1 MGNKKFIKTIP
12 LSKGQRDFFLQYCLY
27 PDKSSYNEPFAWH
40 VYSKLDV
47 SLVKKAFIE
56 IIKRH
61 EIYRSIFVME
71 KDPVQ
76 KVYSELSLDF
86 EVIDVGTRELS
97 SIKRDLHKESYKPF
111 VLENESPFRVRLF
124 RYAEDHYI
132 MLLVW
137 HHIATDGW
145 SISLILDEFGTIY
158 KHLKEGTDYDLKP
171 ILFQYSDFV
180 SWQENLFLSE
190 IGEESK
196 GFWKNKLKGEIP
208 ALELPIDKKRPP
220 VPSYEGGL
228 VPFQLSRE
236 ISENL
241 LKFCDKKGFTLNTVL
256 LSLYFAFLH
265 RYSGQNEVIIGTP
278 RFGRR
283 NKDFRNTCGYFV
295 NMLPIR
301 IHFKDGYSFEELLN
315 ILNDELKECVK
326 HQDYPFSMMLKELES
341 SRDVSYSPVF
351 QTGFALQKA
360 SKQDAAIFLGN
371 STNKFDL
378 HGLTLS
384 PCSLEKNTAKF
395 DLTLFMEQ
403 ESDKAICGNFEY
415 NKDIFHE
422 DTILRLIRYLEQFI
436 GFVLHNYEESISK
449 VNLLPVDEEKQ
460 LLKEWNDTRVEYP
473 TESVIQELVE
483 QQVAQTPEAV
493 ALVYKNQQLTYR
505 ELNERA
511 NQLAH
516 SLLKKGVGPETMV
529 GICVERSVEMII
541 GLLGILKAG
550 GAYVPLDPTY
560 PEQRL
565 KYILDNANIKL
576 MVTQRNVNGWLPEGI
591 ESICLDENQ
600 EMISQEIITNPI
612 IEVTPENLA
621 YVIYTSGSTGNP
633 KGVLLEQKGLCNLV
647 HAIIDLMQLNSNSRV
662 IQFASLSFD
671 AAVFEI
677 FTTLVAGG
685 TLCVSSQ
692 EDVMPG
698 EPLTRFLQ
706 NNKITHATLPP
717 TVLNVLDE
725 SKFEHLKVVVSAGS
739 VCSEE
744 IAKRWSNNR
753 IFINAYGP
761 TEATVCATAGIY
773 EGNSQPPIGR
783 PLSNVEVY
791 VLDQN
796 QQPVPIG
803 VAGELCIGGVG
814 LARGYLNR
822 PELTETSFIPHP
834 FNGNSNAKL
843 YRTGDSVKYLP
854 DGNLEYIG
862 RIDNQVKIRGFR
874 IELGEIETVLGQ
886 HPMIKEVVVLAQED
900 EHGDKRLV
908 AYVVGEGSVQDWRE
922 HIKEKLPNYM
932 VPAHVVKMD
941 ALPLTI
947 NGKFD
952 TKALPKWD
960 SAVQASVEHIGPR
973 NETEKKLVT
982 IWSSVL
988 DINQSTI
995 GVHDSFFEL
1004 GGHSLLA
1011 TQVVSRLREVFEIS
1025 LPLHELF
1032 QYSTIEGLSR
1042 RITTLL
1048 QENKDY
1054 DISPLQPKERGE
1066 RVPLSYA
1073 QQRLWFM
1080 NQLEPNSSLYNIPT
1094 TWCLKGKWAIEALEK
1109 GYNALIHRHEMLRTV
1124 FQEINGEPLQVI
1136 EDYTTKSL
1144 QVIDLRHLPQ
1154 EEKELQMKDL
1164 TQREIEKPFDL
1175 SEGPLIRT
1183 QLIIMEEE
1191 ELVLLCTMHH
1201 IISDGW
1207 SMGILFDEWF
1217 ALYQAFA
1224 EEKTAQLQ
1232 PLPLQYA
1239 DFAQWQRDWL
1249 KDEVLSQQLEYWQK
1263 ELNGELPVLK
1273 LPFDSP
1279 RPAVQSYKGDTYQVI
1294 LPVALLERIKAFSR
1308 QEGAT
1313 LFMTLL
1319 AGYQGFLSRYTGQK
1333 DILVGSPIANRNHK
1347 EIEGLIG
1354 FFVNTLVYRANLT
1367 DDLTFKELVAQVKG
1381 KALKAQEYQ
1390 DVPFEKV
1397 VEVLQ
1402 PERNAS
1408 HSPIFQT
1415 MFTLQTHSR
1424 KLPKILDHS
1433 LEPIPSYMA
1442 VAKFD
1447 LTVVMEETEE
1457 GLQVAFE
1464 YNTDLFNASTINRM
1478 AKHFEPWLSE
1488 VMDSP
1493 QKSIGSLKLMSKG
1506 EEKQLL
1512 KEWNDTRVE
1521 YPTES
1526 IIQELFEQQT
1536 ARTPEAVALVY
1547 KNQRLTYKELNERAN
1562 QLAHSL
1568 LKKGVGPETM
1578 VGICMERSV
1587 EMIVGLLGIL
1597 KAGGAYVPL
1606 DPTYPEQRLKYILD
1620 NANIKLM
1627 VTQRNVKGW
1636 IPEGIEI
1643 ICLDENQEM
1652 ISQESMANPV
1662 VEATPENL
1670 AYVIYTSGSTGNPKG
1685 VLLEQKGLCNL
1696 VHTIIDLM
1704 QLNSNSRVIQFAS
1717 LSFDAAVFEIFT
1729 TLVAGG
1735 TLCVSSQEDVMPGEP
1750 LTKFLQNNKI
1760 THATLPPTVL
1770 NALDESKFEHLKVVV
1785 SAGSACSEELAK
1797 RWSNNRIFIN
1807 AYGPTEATVCAT
1819 AGIYEGNGQPP
1830 IGRQLS
1836 NVEVY
1841 VLDQNQQPVPI
1852 GVAGELCIGGVGLAR
1867 GYLNRPELTEASF
1880 IPHPFNGDS
1889 NAKLYRTGDSV
1900 KYLPDGNLEYIGRID
1915 NQVKIRGFRIEL
1927 GEIETVLGQHP
1938 MIKEGVVV
1946 AQEDEHGDKRL
1957 VAYVVG
1963 EGSVQEWREHVK
1975 EQLPNYM
1982 VPAHFVKMDAL
1993 PLTING
1999 KFDTKALAKWDSVV
2013 QASVEHIGPRNKT
2026 EKKLMTIWS
2035 SVLGIDQSTIGVHDN
2050 FFELG
2055 GHSMKIM
2062 ETLVKTLSEG
2072 WNVTV
2077 KDYYELQ
2084 TISKIAEKIDNGT
2097 SVYSQSNKSQIQFLK
2112 PPKKRVATGKFHQ
2125 RFDQSSAVLLTGVT
2139 GYLGIHLLEQLL
2151 DTTKCK
2157 VYCLV
2162 RGRDEEEA
2170 QVRLLKNL
2178 WFYFKDKFTKYEALI
2193 NERIFIVN
2201 GDLAE
2206 KRLGLNEDIYVTL
2219 HKNIKTVIH
2228 AAALTKHFGD
2238 YTDFERANIKSLKEI
2253 LTFVGDDKKLH
2264 YISTMSVSGQFALG
2278 EEEKV
2283 FQENDFYIEQNY
2295 EDNVYVKSK
2304 FLAEHEVFKAISK
2317 GANAAI
2323 YRVGNLTNRYCDG
2336 QHQINIIDN
2345 AFMGRLKFVLQYC
2358 VVSNNLLSS
2367 KVEFTPV
2374 DYCSNAIIR
2383 LVTSNIDIDNAHD
2396 YIFHMYNHQ
2405 KLELKDMVEMF
2416 KQIGHSV
2423 EVLGDSEYQQLM
2435 LKISQDENRQEDIQR
2450 LMVSGEKMD
2459 ERYKVVGLDSIRT
2472 QKKLENIDFQWPK
2485 INIEYLQKV
2494 IEYIISS
2501 GFLSRDELGI
2511 LGSSAK
2517 R

>member
-1 MGNKKFIKTIP
+1 
-12 LSKGQRDFFLQYCLY
+12 
-27 PDKSSYNEPFAWH
+27 
-40 VYSKLDV
+40 
-47 SLVKKAFIE
+47 
-56 IIKRH
+56 
-61 EIYRSIFVME
+61 
-71 KDPVQ
+71 
-76 KVYSELSLDF
+76 
-86 EVIDVGTRELS
+86 
-97 SIKRDLHKESYKPF
+97 
-111 VLENESPFRVRLF
+111 
-124 RYAEDHYI
+124 
-132 MLLVW
+132 
-137 HHIATDGW
+137 
-145 SISLILDEFGTIY
+145 
-158 KHLKEGTDYDLKP
+158 
-171 ILFQYSDFV
+171 
-180 SWQENLFLSE
+180 
-190 IGEESK
+190 
-196 GFWKNKLKGEIP
+196 
-208 ALELPIDKKRPP
+208 
-220 VPSYEGGL
+220 
-228 VPFQLSRE
+228 
-236 ISENL
+236 
-241 LKFCDKKGFTLNTVL
+241 
-256 LSLYFAFLH
+256 
-265 RYSGQNEVIIGTP
+265 
-278 RFGRR
+278 
-283 NKDFRNTCGYFV
+283 
-295 NMLPIR
+295 
-301 IHFKDGYSFEELLN
+301 
-315 ILNDELKECVK
+315 
-326 HQDYPFSMMLKELES
+326 
-341 SRDVSYSPVF
+341 
-351 QTGFALQKA
+351 
-360 SKQDAAIFLGN
+360 
-371 STNKFDL
+371 
-378 HGLTLS
+378 
-384 PCSLEKNTAKF
+384 
-395 DLTLFMEQ
+395 
-403 ESDKAICGNFEY
+403 
-415 NKDIFHE
+415 
-422 DTILRLIRYLEQFI
+422 
-436 GFVLHNYEESISK
+436 
-449 VNLLPVDEEKQ
+449 
-460 LLKEWNDTRVEYP
+460 
-473 TESVIQELVE
+473 
-483 QQVAQTPEAV
+483 
-493 ALVYKNQQLTYR
+493 
-505 ELNERA
+505 
-511 NQLAH
+511 
-516 SLLKKGVGPETMV
+516 
-529 GICVERSVEMII
+529 
-541 GLLGILKAG
+541 
-550 GAYVPLDPTY
+550 
-560 PEQRL
+560 
-565 KYILDNANIKL
+565 
-576 MVTQRNVNGWLPEGI
+576 
-591 ESICLDENQ
+591 
-600 EMISQEIITNPI
+600 
-612 IEVTPENLA
+612 
-621 YVIYTSGSTGNP
+621 
-633 KGVLLEQKGLCNLV
+633 
-647 HAIIDLMQLNSNSRV
+647 
-662 IQFASLSFD
+662 
-671 AAVFEI
+671 
-677 FTTLVAGG
+677 
-685 TLCVSSQ
+685 
-692 EDVMPG
+692 
-698 EPLTRFLQ
+698 
-706 NNKITHATLPP
+706 
-717 TVLNVLDE
+717 
-725 SKFEHLKVVVSAGS
+725 
-739 VCSEE
+739 
-744 IAKRWSNNR
+744 
-753 IFINAYGP
+753 
-761 TEATVCATAGIY
+761 
-773 EGNSQPPIGR
+773 
-783 PLSNVEVY
+783 
-791 VLDQN
+791 
-796 QQPVPIG
+796 
-803 VAGELCIGGVG
+803 
-814 LARGYLNR
+814 
-822 PELTETSFIPHP
+822 
-834 FNGNSNAKL
+834 
-843 YRTGDSVKYLP
+843 
-854 DGNLEYIG
+854 
-862 RIDNQVKIRGFR
+862 
-874 IELGEIETVLGQ
+874 

-1836 NVEVY
+1836 NVEV
-1841 VLDQNQQPVPI
+1841 
-1852 GVAGELCIGGVGLAR
+1852 
-1867 GYLNRPELTEASF
+1867 
-1880 IPHPFNGDS
+1880 
-1889 NAKLYRTGDSV
+1889 
-1900 KYLPDGNLEYIGRID
+1900 
-1915 NQVKIRGFRIEL
+1915 
-1927 GEIETVLGQHP
+1927 
-1938 MIKEGVVV
+1938 
-1946 AQEDEHGDKRL
+1946 
-1957 VAYVVG
+1957 
-1963 EGSVQEWREHVK
+1963 
-1975 EQLPNYM
+1975 
-1982 VPAHFVKMDAL
+1982 
-1993 PLTING
+1993 
-1999 KFDTKALAKWDSVV
+1999 
-2013 QASVEHIGPRNKT
+2013 
-2026 EKKLMTIWS
+2026 
-2035 SVLGIDQSTIGVHDN
+2035 
-2050 FFELG
+2050 
-2055 GHSMKIM
+2055 
-2062 ETLVKTLSEG
+2062 
-2072 WNVTV
+2072 
-2077 KDYYELQ
+2077 
-2084 TISKIAEKIDNGT
+2084 
-2097 SVYSQSNKSQIQFLK
+2097 
-2112 PPKKRVATGKFHQ
+2112 
-2125 RFDQSSAVLLTGVT
+2125 
-2139 GYLGIHLLEQLL
+2139 
-2151 DTTKCK
+2151 
-2157 VYCLV
+2157 
-2162 RGRDEEEA
+2162 
-2170 QVRLLKNL
+2170 
-2178 WFYFKDKFTKYEALI
+2178 
-2193 NERIFIVN
+2193 
-2201 GDLAE
+2201 
-2206 KRLGLNEDIYVTL
+2206 
-2219 HKNIKTVIH
+2219 
-2228 AAALTKHFGD
+2228 
-2238 YTDFERANIKSLKEI
+2238 
-2253 LTFVGDDKKLH
+2253 
-2264 YISTMSVSGQFALG
+2264 
-2278 EEEKV
+2278 
-2283 FQENDFYIEQNY
+2283 
-2295 EDNVYVKSK
+2295 
-2304 FLAEHEVFKAISK
+2304 
-2317 GANAAI
+2317 
-2323 YRVGNLTNRYCDG
+2323 
-2336 QHQINIIDN
+2336 
-2345 AFMGRLKFVLQYC
+2345 
-2358 VVSNNLLSS
+2358 
-2367 KVEFTPV
+2367 
-2374 DYCSNAIIR
+2374 
-2383 LVTSNIDIDNAHD
+2383 
-2396 YIFHMYNHQ
+2396 
-2405 KLELKDMVEMF
+2405 
-2416 KQIGHSV
+2416 
-2423 EVLGDSEYQQLM
+2423 
-2435 LKISQDENRQEDIQR
+2435 
-2450 LMVSGEKMD
+2450 
-2459 ERYKVVGLDSIRT
+2459 
-2472 QKKLENIDFQWPK
+2472 
-2485 INIEYLQKV
+2485 
-2494 IEYIISS
+2494 
-2501 GFLSRDELGI
+2501 
-2511 LGSSAK
+2511 
-2517 R
+2517 

>member
-1 MGNKKFIKTIP
+1 
-12 LSKGQRDFFLQYCLY
+12 
-27 PDKSSYNEPFAWH
+27 
-40 VYSKLDV
+40 
-47 SLVKKAFIE
+47 
-56 IIKRH
+56 
-61 EIYRSIFVME
+61 
-71 KDPVQ
+71 
-76 KVYSELSLDF
+76 
-86 EVIDVGTRELS
+86 
-97 SIKRDLHKESYKPF
+97 
-111 VLENESPFRVRLF
+111 
-124 RYAEDHYI
+124 
-132 MLLVW
+132 
-137 HHIATDGW
+137 
-145 SISLILDEFGTIY
+145 
-158 KHLKEGTDYDLKP
+158 
-171 ILFQYSDFV
+171 
-180 SWQENLFLSE
+180 
-190 IGEESK
+190 
-196 GFWKNKLKGEIP
+196 
-208 ALELPIDKKRPP
+208 
-220 VPSYEGGL
+220 
-228 VPFQLSRE
+228 
-236 ISENL
+236 
-241 LKFCDKKGFTLNTVL
+241 
-256 LSLYFAFLH
+256 
-265 RYSGQNEVIIGTP
+265 
-278 RFGRR
+278 
-283 NKDFRNTCGYFV
+283 
-295 NMLPIR
+295 
-301 IHFKDGYSFEELLN
+301 
-315 ILNDELKECVK
+315 
-326 HQDYPFSMMLKELES
+326 
-341 SRDVSYSPVF
+341 
-351 QTGFALQKA
+351 
-360 SKQDAAIFLGN
+360 
-371 STNKFDL
+371 
-378 HGLTLS
+378 
-384 PCSLEKNTAKF
+384 
-395 DLTLFMEQ
+395 
-403 ESDKAICGNFEY
+403 
-415 NKDIFHE
+415 
-422 DTILRLIRYLEQFI
+422 
-436 GFVLHNYEESISK
+436 
-449 VNLLPVDEEKQ
+449 
-460 LLKEWNDTRVEYP
+460 
-473 TESVIQELVE
+473 
-483 QQVAQTPEAV
+483 
-493 ALVYKNQQLTYR
+493 
-505 ELNERA
+505 
-511 NQLAH
+511 
-516 SLLKKGVGPETMV
+516 
-529 GICVERSVEMII
+529 
-541 GLLGILKAG
+541 
-550 GAYVPLDPTY
+550 
-560 PEQRL
+560 
-565 KYILDNANIKL
+565 
-576 MVTQRNVNGWLPEGI
+576 
-591 ESICLDENQ
+591 
-600 EMISQEIITNPI
+600 
-612 IEVTPENLA
+612 
-621 YVIYTSGSTGNP
+621 
-633 KGVLLEQKGLCNLV
+633 
-647 HAIIDLMQLNSNSRV
+647 
-662 IQFASLSFD
+662 
-671 AAVFEI
+671 
-677 FTTLVAGG
+677 
-685 TLCVSSQ
+685 
-692 EDVMPG
+692 
-698 EPLTRFLQ
+698 
-706 NNKITHATLPP
+706 
-717 TVLNVLDE
+717 
-725 SKFEHLKVVVSAGS
+725 
-739 VCSEE
+739 
-744 IAKRWSNNR
+744 
-753 IFINAYGP
+753 
-761 TEATVCATAGIY
+761 
-773 EGNSQPPIGR
+773 
-783 PLSNVEVY
+783 
-791 VLDQN
+791 
-796 QQPVPIG
+796 
-803 VAGELCIGGVG
+803 
-814 LARGYLNR
+814 
-822 PELTETSFIPHP
+822 
-834 FNGNSNAKL
+834 
-843 YRTGDSVKYLP
+843 
-854 DGNLEYIG
+854 
-862 RIDNQVKIRGFR
+862 
-874 IELGEIETVLGQ
+874 

-1109 GYNALIHRHEMLRTV
+1109 GYNALIHRHEVLRTV

-1136 EDYTTKSL
+1136 GDYTTKSL

-1154 EEKELQMKDL
+1154 EEKEIQMKDL

-1224 EEKTAQLQ
+1224 EEKPAQLQ

-1367 DDLTFKELVAQVKG
+1367 DDLTFKELVAQVKE

-1526 IIQELFEQQT
+1526 IIQELFEQQV
-1536 ARTPEAVALVY
+1536 AQTPEAVALVY
-1547 KNQRLTYKELNERAN
+1547 KNQQLTYKELNERAN
-1562 QLAHSL
+1562 QSAHSL

-1841 VLDQNQQPVPI
+1841 VLD
-1852 GVAGELCIGGVGLAR
+1852 
-1867 GYLNRPELTEASF
+1867 
-1880 IPHPFNGDS
+1880 
-1889 NAKLYRTGDSV
+1889 
-1900 KYLPDGNLEYIGRID
+1900 
-1915 NQVKIRGFRIEL
+1915 
-1927 GEIETVLGQHP
+1927 
-1938 MIKEGVVV
+1938 
-1946 AQEDEHGDKRL
+1946 
-1957 VAYVVG
+1957 
-1963 EGSVQEWREHVK
+1963 
-1975 EQLPNYM
+1975 
-1982 VPAHFVKMDAL
+1982 
-1993 PLTING
+1993 
-1999 KFDTKALAKWDSVV
+1999 
-2013 QASVEHIGPRNKT
+2013 
-2026 EKKLMTIWS
+2026 
-2035 SVLGIDQSTIGVHDN
+2035 
-2050 FFELG
+2050 
-2055 GHSMKIM
+2055 
-2062 ETLVKTLSEG
+2062 
-2072 WNVTV
+2072 
-2077 KDYYELQ
+2077 
-2084 TISKIAEKIDNGT
+2084 
-2097 SVYSQSNKSQIQFLK
+2097 
-2112 PPKKRVATGKFHQ
+2112 
-2125 RFDQSSAVLLTGVT
+2125 
-2139 GYLGIHLLEQLL
+2139 
-2151 DTTKCK
+2151 
-2157 VYCLV
+2157 
-2162 RGRDEEEA
+2162 
-2170 QVRLLKNL
+2170 
-2178 WFYFKDKFTKYEALI
+2178 
-2193 NERIFIVN
+2193 
-2201 GDLAE
+2201 
-2206 KRLGLNEDIYVTL
+2206 
-2219 HKNIKTVIH
+2219 
-2228 AAALTKHFGD
+2228 
-2238 YTDFERANIKSLKEI
+2238 
-2253 LTFVGDDKKLH
+2253 
-2264 YISTMSVSGQFALG
+2264 
-2278 EEEKV
+2278 
-2283 FQENDFYIEQNY
+2283 
-2295 EDNVYVKSK
+2295 
-2304 FLAEHEVFKAISK
+2304 
-2317 GANAAI
+2317 
-2323 YRVGNLTNRYCDG
+2323 
-2336 QHQINIIDN
+2336 
-2345 AFMGRLKFVLQYC
+2345 
-2358 VVSNNLLSS
+2358 
-2367 KVEFTPV
+2367 
-2374 DYCSNAIIR
+2374 
-2383 LVTSNIDIDNAHD
+2383 
-2396 YIFHMYNHQ
+2396 
-2405 KLELKDMVEMF
+2405 
-2416 KQIGHSV
+2416 
-2423 EVLGDSEYQQLM
+2423 
-2435 LKISQDENRQEDIQR
+2435 
-2450 LMVSGEKMD
+2450 
-2459 ERYKVVGLDSIRT
+2459 
-2472 QKKLENIDFQWPK
+2472 
-2485 INIEYLQKV
+2485 
-2494 IEYIISS
+2494 
-2501 GFLSRDELGI
+2501 
-2511 LGSSAK
+2511 
-2517 R
+2517 

>member
-1 MGNKKFIKTIP
+1 
-12 LSKGQRDFFLQYCLY
+12 
-27 PDKSSYNEPFAWH
+27 
-40 VYSKLDV
+40 
-47 SLVKKAFIE
+47 
-56 IIKRH
+56 
-61 EIYRSIFVME
+61 
-71 KDPVQ
+71 
-76 KVYSELSLDF
+76 
-86 EVIDVGTRELS
+86 
-97 SIKRDLHKESYKPF
+97 
-111 VLENESPFRVRLF
+111 
-124 RYAEDHYI
+124 
-132 MLLVW
+132 
-137 HHIATDGW
+137 
-145 SISLILDEFGTIY
+145 
-158 KHLKEGTDYDLKP
+158 
-171 ILFQYSDFV
+171 
-180 SWQENLFLSE
+180 
-190 IGEESK
+190 
-196 GFWKNKLKGEIP
+196 
-208 ALELPIDKKRPP
+208 
-220 VPSYEGGL
+220 
-228 VPFQLSRE
+228 
-236 ISENL
+236 
-241 LKFCDKKGFTLNTVL
+241 
-256 LSLYFAFLH
+256 
-265 RYSGQNEVIIGTP
+265 
-278 RFGRR
+278 
-283 NKDFRNTCGYFV
+283 
-295 NMLPIR
+295 
-301 IHFKDGYSFEELLN
+301 
-315 ILNDELKECVK
+315 
-326 HQDYPFSMMLKELES
+326 
-341 SRDVSYSPVF
+341 
-351 QTGFALQKA
+351 
-360 SKQDAAIFLGN
+360 
-371 STNKFDL
+371 
-378 HGLTLS
+378 
-384 PCSLEKNTAKF
+384 
-395 DLTLFMEQ
+395 
-403 ESDKAICGNFEY
+403 
-415 NKDIFHE
+415 
-422 DTILRLIRYLEQFI
+422 
-436 GFVLHNYEESISK
+436 
-449 VNLLPVDEEKQ
+449 
-460 LLKEWNDTRVEYP
+460 
-473 TESVIQELVE
+473 
-483 QQVAQTPEAV
+483 
-493 ALVYKNQQLTYR
+493 
-505 ELNERA
+505 
-511 NQLAH
+511 
-516 SLLKKGVGPETMV
+516 
-529 GICVERSVEMII
+529 
-541 GLLGILKAG
+541 
-550 GAYVPLDPTY
+550 
-560 PEQRL
+560 
-565 KYILDNANIKL
+565 
-576 MVTQRNVNGWLPEGI
+576 
-591 ESICLDENQ
+591 
-600 EMISQEIITNPI
+600 
-612 IEVTPENLA
+612 
-621 YVIYTSGSTGNP
+621 
-633 KGVLLEQKGLCNLV
+633 
-647 HAIIDLMQLNSNSRV
+647 
-662 IQFASLSFD
+662 
-671 AAVFEI
+671 
-677 FTTLVAGG
+677 
-685 TLCVSSQ
+685 
-692 EDVMPG
+692 
-698 EPLTRFLQ
+698 
-706 NNKITHATLPP
+706 
-717 TVLNVLDE
+717 
-725 SKFEHLKVVVSAGS
+725 
-739 VCSEE
+739 
-744 IAKRWSNNR
+744 
-753 IFINAYGP
+753 
-761 TEATVCATAGIY
+761 
-773 EGNSQPPIGR
+773 
-783 PLSNVEVY
+783 
-791 VLDQN
+791 
-796 QQPVPIG
+796 
-803 VAGELCIGGVG
+803 
-814 LARGYLNR
+814 
-822 PELTETSFIPHP
+822 
-834 FNGNSNAKL
+834 
-843 YRTGDSVKYLP
+843 
-854 DGNLEYIG
+854 
-862 RIDNQVKIRGFR
+862 
-874 IELGEIETVLGQ
+874 

-1408 HSPIFQT
+1408 NSPIFQT

-1836 NVEVY
+1836 NVEV
-1841 VLDQNQQPVPI
+1841 
-1852 GVAGELCIGGVGLAR
+1852 
-1867 GYLNRPELTEASF
+1867 
-1880 IPHPFNGDS
+1880 
-1889 NAKLYRTGDSV
+1889 
-1900 KYLPDGNLEYIGRID
+1900 
-1915 NQVKIRGFRIEL
+1915 
-1927 GEIETVLGQHP
+1927 
-1938 MIKEGVVV
+1938 
-1946 AQEDEHGDKRL
+1946 
-1957 VAYVVG
+1957 
-1963 EGSVQEWREHVK
+1963 
-1975 EQLPNYM
+1975 
-1982 VPAHFVKMDAL
+1982 
-1993 PLTING
+1993 
-1999 KFDTKALAKWDSVV
+1999 
-2013 QASVEHIGPRNKT
+2013 
-2026 EKKLMTIWS
+2026 
-2035 SVLGIDQSTIGVHDN
+2035 
-2050 FFELG
+2050 
-2055 GHSMKIM
+2055 
-2062 ETLVKTLSEG
+2062 
-2072 WNVTV
+2072 
-2077 KDYYELQ
+2077 
-2084 TISKIAEKIDNGT
+2084 
-2097 SVYSQSNKSQIQFLK
+2097 
-2112 PPKKRVATGKFHQ
+2112 
-2125 RFDQSSAVLLTGVT
+2125 
-2139 GYLGIHLLEQLL
+2139 
-2151 DTTKCK
+2151 
-2157 VYCLV
+2157 
-2162 RGRDEEEA
+2162 
-2170 QVRLLKNL
+2170 
-2178 WFYFKDKFTKYEALI
+2178 
-2193 NERIFIVN
+2193 
-2201 GDLAE
+2201 
-2206 KRLGLNEDIYVTL
+2206 
-2219 HKNIKTVIH
+2219 
-2228 AAALTKHFGD
+2228 
-2238 YTDFERANIKSLKEI
+2238 
-2253 LTFVGDDKKLH
+2253 
-2264 YISTMSVSGQFALG
+2264 
-2278 EEEKV
+2278 
-2283 FQENDFYIEQNY
+2283 
-2295 EDNVYVKSK
+2295 
-2304 FLAEHEVFKAISK
+2304 
-2317 GANAAI
+2317 
-2323 YRVGNLTNRYCDG
+2323 
-2336 QHQINIIDN
+2336 
-2345 AFMGRLKFVLQYC
+2345 
-2358 VVSNNLLSS
+2358 
-2367 KVEFTPV
+2367 
-2374 DYCSNAIIR
+2374 
-2383 LVTSNIDIDNAHD
+2383 
-2396 YIFHMYNHQ
+2396 
-2405 KLELKDMVEMF
+2405 
-2416 KQIGHSV
+2416 
-2423 EVLGDSEYQQLM
+2423 
-2435 LKISQDENRQEDIQR
+2435 
-2450 LMVSGEKMD
+2450 
-2459 ERYKVVGLDSIRT
+2459 
-2472 QKKLENIDFQWPK
+2472 
-2485 INIEYLQKV
+2485 
-2494 IEYIISS
+2494 
-2501 GFLSRDELGI
+2501 
-2511 LGSSAK
+2511 
-2517 R
+2517 